1 MIEINLLK
9 YLNKTFSEIYEIE
22 HQVIFDE
29 EKPKKI
35 SFSKIYI
42 IFGTV
47 LLVVAIIVTYFLIL
61 NDVERTHQ
69 TKKSL
74 KKIDNLSTKIDNTEK
89 SMVEIEGFKPIG
101 TIEFKKKTVSNNN
114 KDKEEVIRNKL
125 ETKRKQPEP
134 ISKKPEL
141 VRKEKLLT
149 KTSQHQESVNKYAI
163 VIEKLTEKE
172 FFLLKNRIKN
182 RSLKENKIV
191 EDIEKW
197 QVFVEKKGTNNFI
210 GQLEVKLEKE
220 FSDRDSAVNFAKS
233 LDKKVVVK
241 KDVYDKI
248 SYNIE
253 IAYFDSV
260 QEAKNYISSLGIKG
274 KVIKLIK
281 KSN

>member
-89 SMVEIEGFKPIG
+89 SMVGIEGFKPIG

-114 KDKEEVIRNKL
+114 KDKEEVIMDKL
-125 ETKRKQPEP
+125 ETKLKQPEP